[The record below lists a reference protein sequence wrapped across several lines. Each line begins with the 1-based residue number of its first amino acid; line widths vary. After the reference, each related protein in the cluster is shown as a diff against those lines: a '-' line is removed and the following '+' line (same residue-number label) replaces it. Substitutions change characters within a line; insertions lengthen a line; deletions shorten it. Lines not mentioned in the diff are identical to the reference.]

1 MISDRCFQGALAAIS
16 SSAPETF
23 DNRKL
28 TNPHFQPVRKTHTI
42 RLTMQK
48 PPMQMIKP
56 TPSAISTQAEPAR
69 TALSAAIAERN
80 VAKARHHHAEQPEQ
94 LGRELL
100 SAAERLLVAFGDVAV
115 SIVQHRAE
123 QFNGA
128 ATGSPS
134 LDLSL
139 PNDLVARRTM
149 RDKACQHVTA
159 ARAAHVSLVVD
170 LDRAEGAVQQAGH
183 KVVSAAIEVLVA
195 EPLEKPLH
203 HYAESSRPIELP
215 ADIVELLQTV
225 ATLDVRQFP
234 DGRNLVAAH
243 AAERWNRWFAALRT
257 NAEAEAMF
265 EREGPA
271 VGTEP
276 HFGAVPRPFSSGGT
290 ENRAS

>member
-1 MISDRCFQGALAAIS
+1 
-16 SSAPETF
+16 
-23 DNRKL
+23 
-28 TNPHFQPVRKTHTI
+28 
-42 RLTMQK
+42 MQK

-56 TPSAISTQAEPAR
+56 TPSAISTQADPAR

-80 VAKARHHHAEQPEQ
+80 VAKARHHHAEQAEQ

-100 SAAERLLVAFGDVAV
+100 SAAERLLVAFGDVHV

-128 ATGSPS
+128 ATGNPS

-139 PNDLVARRTM
+139 PDDLVARRTM

-159 ARAAHVSLVVD
+159 ARAAHVSLVAD
-170 LDRAEGAVQQAGH
+170 LNRAEGAVQQAGH

-195 EPLEKPLH
+195 EALREATALKAAWNAVWQEYDRLSALADCRL

-215 ADIVELLQTV
+215 ADVVELLQTV

-234 DGRNLVAAH
+234 DGRNHVAAH
-243 AAERWNRWFAALRT
+243 VAERWNRWFAALLT

>member
-159 ARAAHVSLVVD
+159 ARAAHGVSSLILTAQKVQCSKPGTKLLVQR
-170 LDRAEGAVQQAGH
+170 L
-183 KVVSAAIEVLVA
+183 KSL
-195 EPLEKPLH
+195 
-203 HYAESSRPIELP
+203 SRSP
-215 ADIVELLQTV
+215 
-225 ATLDVRQFP
+225 
-234 DGRNLVAAH
+234 
-243 AAERWNRWFAALRT
+243 
-257 NAEAEAMF
+257 
-265 EREGPA
+265 
-271 VGTEP
+271 
-276 HFGAVPRPFSSGGT
+276 
-290 ENRAS
+290 